1 MKIGICCYPSY
12 GGSGVVATEL
22 GIHLAKLGHEVHF
35 ISYDKPF
42 RLGEYHNNIFFHD
55 VDVSNYPVFKHPP
68 YMMSLANK
76 IYEVCKYYDIEILHA
91 HYAVPHSTAV
101 QLASQM
107 LGGSVKTITT
117 FHGTDVTIM
126 AEDSTLRDITEF
138 SANSCDAITAVSE
151 DLKEYANSILN
162 LNKPIEKI
170 YNFIDVKEYIKKDD
184 RCIKNYFGIE
194 EGQKV
199 MIHTS
204 NFRPVKRIADIINIF
219 YGVSKEVN
227 AKLLL
232 VGDGPDQK
240 LAQKMV
246 SDYGIRDKVMF
257 LGKQNCVIDILSA
270 GDLFILPSE
279 KESFGLAALEAMA
292 CKMPVIATR
301 VGGLKELVE
310 DGKTGY
316 LSELGD
322 VDDMINKS
330 LDLLKN
336 DAKLKDFG
344 ERARERAKEK
354 FNSDVIV
361 KEYEKFYKKV
371 LNG

>member
-42 RLGEYHNNIFFHD
+42 RLGGYHNNIYFHD
-55 VDVSNYPVFKHPP
+55 VDVSSYPVFKHPP
-68 YMMSLANK
+68 YIMSLANK
-76 IYEVCKYYDIEILHA
+76 IYEVCKYYDIEVLHA

-107 LGGSVKTITT
+107 LGGKVKTVTT

-126 AEDSTLRDITEF
+126 AEDPTLKDITEF

-151 DLKEYANSILN
+151 DLREYANSILN
-162 LNKPIEKI
+162 LNKPINRI
-170 YNFIDVKEYIKKDD
+170 YNFIDVKEYVRKDD
-184 RCIKNYFGIE
+184 KKLREFFNIKDGE
-194 EGQKV
+194 KV
-199 MIHTS
+199 IVHTS
-204 NFRPVKRIADIINIF
+204 NFRPVKRIKDIINIF
-219 YGVSKEVN
+219 HGVSKEID

-232 VGDGPDQK
+232 IGDGPDQK
-240 LAQKMV
+240 MAHKMV
-246 SDYGIRDKVMF
+246 TDYGIKDKVMF
-257 LGKQNCVIDILSA
+257 LGKQNSVIDILSL
-270 GDLFILPSE
+270 GDLFLLPSE

-292 CKMPVIATR
+292 CELPVIASR

-310 DGKTGY
+310 DGVTGF
-316 LSELGD
+316 LSDLGD
-322 VDDMINKS
+322 VDKMTFDA
-330 LDLLKN
+330 LHLLKC
-336 DAKLKDFG
+336 DEKLKTFG
-344 ERARERAKEK
+344 KNARERAMKN

-361 KEYEKFYKKV
+361 RQYEEFYRS
-371 LNG
+371 LL